1 MHKGNVSGSLFAF
14 MAGMTA
20 GAGVGLLLTPHSGA
34 EVRSYLRKYMRK
46 ITDEAGEQTEDRS
59 TPGTTQTGA
68 HGESIRMPGAEC
80 SMRSAPQDHAM
91 GDTGHDN

>member
-1 MHKGNVSGSLFAF
+1 MHKGNVSGSLLAL
-14 MAGMTA
+14 MAGVTA
-20 GAGVGLLLTPHSGA
+20 GAGVGLLLAPHSGA

-46 ITDEAGEQTEDRS
+46 VMEEAGNPTEDRS
-59 TPGTTQTGA
+59 TPGTMQTGA
-68 HGESIRMPGAEC
+68 NGESIRMPGAEC